1 MYYDHHTWTELFLCI
16 FCWSCASLR
25 HQLIPNSVTCAGE
38 PQNSGVP
45 SYGLPSGTQYQSRA
59 AQIAQADLELELH
72 VDPKTAARIRE
83 LHALK
88 QQAVQREDYDEAKQI
103 KESIERVRQLG
114 QKIAQLEAYKA
125 VRAPKA
131 LLLTCAIPRRAR
143 RPSASFS
150 CKS

>member
-1 MYYDHHTWTELFLCI
+1 M
-16 FCWSCASLR
+16 
-25 HQLIPNSVTCAGE
+25 
-38 PQNSGVP
+38 P
-45 SYGLPSGTQYQSRA
+45 SYGLPSSTQYQSRA

-103 KESIERVRQLG
+103 KEGIERVRQLG

-125 VRAPKA
+125 VRA
-131 LLLTCAIPRRAR
+131 LT
-143 RPSASFS
+143 
-150 CKS
+150 